1 MKYLKGDKATTIQAL
16 RIQSEASALNSYDFA
31 PIWLTLRLASHHTAF
46 ASHRHAARLVAGTYL
61 VLVEN
66 TLGAIVATAPGAAT
80 DGAGLLPADRP
91 GTSRP
96 ARAVH
101 PVPGLGSLPF
111 TFAGLVV
118 GSVLYSL
125 PFVVQPIQNAFE
137 ALGSRP
143 LEVASTLR
151 AGPWDRFFSVAI
163 PLARP
168 GFLTATILG
177 FAHTVGEF
185 GVVLMIGGNIPGATR
200 VLSVAIYDH
209 VEAMEYA
216 QAHWLAGGMLLFSF
230 RYCWRCM
237 ASASVHR
244 ELGHERPVC
253 PVQPDPR

>member
-1 MKYLKGDKATTIQAL
+1 M
-16 RIQSEASALNSYDFA
+16 EPALNAFDFA
-31 PIWLTLRLASHHTAF
+31 PVWLTLRLATTTTLLLLLIGTPLAWWL
-46 ASHRHAARLVAGTYL
+46 ARTSSWLKIPI
-61 VLVEN
+61 
-66 TLGAIVATAPGAAT
+66 GAIVAMPLVLPPTVLGFY
-80 DGAGLLPADRP
+80 LLMTLGPQ
-91 GTSRP
+91 G
-96 ARAVH
+96 
-101 PVPGLGSLPF
+101 PVGQLTQTLGLGTLPF

-230 RYCWRCM
+230 LVLLALYGFGKRT
-237 ASASVHR
+237 
-244 ELGHERPVC
+244 
-253 PVQPDPR
+253 PRVGP